1 MEFKKLLKEIRL
13 KKGIKARELAKK
25 AGVTDVYIYAI
36 ENPND
41 MRLPS
46 DNMIRR
52 IAHALAENE
61 VEEAQISKQLLS
73 AKALSKI
80 AEEARD
86 SIEKEK
92 IEKIILTES
101 MPIEFVEKLKKDL
114 ENKNLDEISKN
125 SGINKE
131 IINNILQYRGIISRK
146 DVVALAM
153 ALNQSVYDYLLAA
166 NYIPDNVKNLLK
178 YDKISSLLRSLEDLS
193 SEDINSLVDG
203 IISIVEAYK
212 RKTYDRRKHKS
223 SGKRLPKEK

>member
-80 AEEARD
+80 AEEARN

-92 IEKIILTES
+92 IEKIIPTES

-114 ENKNLDEISKN
+114 ENKNIDEISQN

-166 NYIPDNVKNLLK
+166 NYVPDNVKNLLK

-203 IISIVEAYK
+203 IISIIEAYK
-212 RKTYDRRKHKS
+212 RKTHDRGKHKS
-223 SGKRLPKEK
+223 SRKRFPKEK

>member
-92 IEKIILTES
+92 IEKIIL
-101 MPIEFVEKLKKDL
+101 
-114 ENKNLDEISKN
+114 
-125 SGINKE
+125 
-131 IINNILQYRGIISRK
+131 
-146 DVVALAM
+146 
-153 ALNQSVYDYLLAA
+153 
-166 NYIPDNVKNLLK
+166 
-178 YDKISSLLRSLEDLS
+178 
-193 SEDINSLVDG
+193 
-203 IISIVEAYK
+203 
-212 RKTYDRRKHKS
+212 
-223 SGKRLPKEK
+223 